1 MPKLEPHLQDGWTIT
16 FEPSGNT
23 ALPYLC
29 TCTRTIDTI
38 SPTIYRRALGTA
50 AGATCNQALDRALT
64 FAETNEAATTEIY
77 TRSEPATPMLNIL
90 ATLGLDKPELPAN
103 KPRRL

>member
-1 MPKLEPHLQDGWTIT
+1 MPNLEPYLHEGWTIT
-16 FEPSGNT
+16 FEFSGNST
-23 ALPYLC
+23 LPYLC

-50 AGATCNQALDRALT
+50 AGATCNQALGRALA
-64 FAETNEAATTEIY
+64 FAETNEAATIEIY
-77 TRSEPATPMLNIL
+77 TRSEPTTPMLNIL
-90 ATLGLDKPELPAN
+90 ATLGLDKPDLPAN